1 MFVPKLHFDN
11 FHCGHEISEK
21 NGGEIKLNNLKP
33 ICMLCNTSM
42 GTMNMSDFIQTYG
55 FKNENQFT
63 NTEDSKIGDI
73 INLLD
78 KNTKKKFI
86 TILYENKIVSLTH
99 LLN

>member
-1 MFVPKLHFDN
+1 
-11 FHCGHEISEK
+11 
-21 NGGEIKLNNLKP
+21 
-33 ICMLCNTSM
+33 MLCNTSM

-63 NTEDSKIGDI
+63 FTEDSKIGDI

-86 TILYENKIVSLTH
+86 TILYENKIELSISKINLIFQIG
-99 LLN
+99 LLKNK